1 VTKPLNFDNHYLKE
15 FIMSTEIHHS
25 NVVKLQKASAQGQTA
40 ASATVN
46 EQPVKTWKPYQKV
59 LFRIAF
65 VFFVGMSIPM
75 SGEWYKNLFGI
86 NWFHLHY
93 RDLYDIARFQ
103 PSLVRFQ
110 TPSYNLMGYADWL
123 AVLAI
128 GIIGGL
134 IWTAIDRGKTKN
146 YDTLYYWL
154 RVIVRYRAGIGI
166 IGFGFTKL
174 FPVQLPYPSLGLLNT
189 NFGDLTAQKIYWLSV
204 GIVPWYQAFAGIVE
218 VAAGALLFFRR
229 TTLLGAILLFGALG
243 DITFVNFSYD
253 GGVHIYASYFVL
265 FAAFLIIYDVPKL
278 YNLLILER
286 YTVPTNFYPLF
297 SQKWLKYTRIVLKV
311 AAIWIFLVVLF
322 YIQYINFRYDPYKQP
337 ATTGVKQL
345 RGNYNVTTFRINN
358 KEIPFSPIDSVR
370 WSEATFEKWSTL
382 TFKVN
387 RPVPL
392 DLSNG
397 GGSPMRDINRTFELT
412 GVGGGQRV
420 FYYQADTVNNVL
432 YLEDK
437 FVASNRR
444 NRDKGKGGN
453 QEAKN
458 KKSKGDKK
466 DWIPKEAR
474 ANIRDENTAI
484 DKIALSSRRTKGIA
498 DELKDKRKRNQMIL
512 SYSTTDGNHV
522 ILKGI
527 NERKDSIYVVLDK
540 VSRKYALTDSKLQA
554 GKY

>member
-15 FIMSTEIHHS
+15 FIMSTEIHS
-25 NVVKLQKASAQGQTA
+25 NVVKLQQISAQDQTA
-40 ASATVN
+40 ASSAVN

-59 LFRIAF
+59 LFRIVF

-110 TPSYNLMGYADWL
+110 TPAYNLMGYADWL

-128 GIIGGL
+128 GIVGGL
-134 IWTAIDRGKTKN
+134 IWTVIDRGKTKN

-204 GIVPWYQAFAGIVE
+204 GIVPWYQVFAGIVE

-286 YTVPTNFYPLF
+286 YTIPTNFYPSF

-311 AAIWIFLVVLF
+311 ATIWIFLIVLF

-458 KKSKGDKK
+458 KKGRGDKK

-484 DKIALSSRRTKGIA
+484 DQIALSSRRTKGIA